1 MIDSVGSR
9 KTTARG
15 GGLATRERLLDAAM
29 ELFAR
34 QGFASTSVGAIEQA
48 AGLAP
53 RSGALYQY
61 FASKDELLV
70 AALERKMESLDDLGS
85 ALEMLP
91 LGDLRSELRLLARW
105 NLRSL
110 AERDA
115 LTRFVLRDAQHVPA
129 RLRRRMF
136 ERLVERPY
144 AQVVTWVKQRVG
156 PAAAG
161 ASDVYALTLIAVES
175 MAAYTTLRTT
185 FGRLPDDIDDDR
197 FVEAW
202 VGLVA
207 DAIES
212 AVIRGAQRP
221 QGAAPADLQPTGAL

>member
-1 MIDSVGSR
+1 MPATHQTHS
-9 KTTARG
+9 TL
-15 GGLATRERLLDAAM
+15 GLPTRERLLDAAM

-34 QGFASTSVGAIEQA
+34 RGYAGTSIGAVETA

-61 FASKDELLV
+61 FSGKDELL
-70 AALERKMESLDDLGS
+70 AAAVERKLEALDDLGP

-105 NLRSL
+105 NLKSL
-110 AERDA
+110 ADRDA
-115 LTRFVLRDAQHVPA
+115 LTRFVLRDAEHLPA
-129 RLRRRMF
+129 RLRRRLY

-144 AQVVTWVKQRVG
+144 AQVVAWVEQRIG
-156 PAAAG
+156 PTAA
-161 ASDVYALTLIAVES
+161 SRVDVYALTLILVES
-175 MAAYTTLRTT
+175 MAAYTTLRSA

-202 VGLVA
+202 VDLVGNAMSRTAGEPISSAEA
-207 DAIES
+207 DA
-212 AVIRGAQRP
+212 AAQ
-221 QGAAPADLQPTGAL
+221 

>member
-1 MIDSVGSR
+1 MLAIHQA
-9 KTTARG
+9 TP
-15 GGLATRERLLDAAM
+15 GLPTRERLLGAAM

-34 QGFASTSVGAIEQA
+34 RGYAGTSIGAIETA

-61 FASKDELLV
+61 FSGKDELL
-70 AALERKMESLDDLGS
+70 AAAVERKLEALDDLGP

-110 AERDA
+110 ADRDT
-115 LTRFVLRDAQHVPA
+115 LTRFVLRDAEHLPA
-129 RLRRRMF
+129 RLRRRLY

-144 AQVVTWVKQRVG
+144 AQVVAWVERRIGPTAASRV
-156 PAAAG
+156 
-161 ASDVYALTLIAVES
+161 DVYALTLILVES
-175 MAAYTTLRTT
+175 MAAYTTLRSA

-202 VGLVA
+202 VDLVENA
-207 DAIES
+207 MSRTASEPIASAEEDAGE
-212 AVIRGAQRP
+212 Q
-221 QGAAPADLQPTGAL
+221 